1 MKGRSSCWARN
12 GPGGRFSRAGLQK
25 PTWTK
30 DEDEKLQRLVKDL
43 GASCW
48 SSVSLHFRGQRSP
61 VECQRRWQQIK
72 NPDLVK
78 GPWTKEEDHRVRELV
93 QKYGVKRWSLVAKH
107 LHTRN
112 GKQCR
117 ERWHNHL
124 NPTVKK
130 TSWTLDEDRVICQAH
145 RLLGNRWADISKLLP
160 GRTDNSIKNHWNST
174 LKRKVEKE
182 GYLQV
187 LRLHSSYVAS
197 TSAQASKICGLPCSI
212 PAKANSLSTSK
223 DESSSAS
230 GSQSTYMRHGSS
242 AHLCSSSTGS
252 LSTSRPAASVDLMEA
267 SLETWSYDSKEVT
280 SSLKQPPA
288 LLPVCPHR
296 NDGHPSIVGLKE
308 SCVAGMKDQELNG
321 EDDCSSR
328 SWSRSSQMGALNFS
342 PSEFFSLCA
351 ADKLKLQ
358 CPPLTS
364 TPVCALLHPIQQ
376 EEEACPHCSSS
387 TQTPPEIREKVRVSL
402 ISAPQTPTPL
412 KISASPGEV
421 SVSSSLTM
429 TLMWEDRSVDPD
441 SQQSGSSSEVRR
453 SSLTCLAVTVDR
465 LKATQVQGESLLT
478 SILDVQVD
486 PASAQ
491 QQQVQ
496 AECGFSLDT
505 PPSKSGLDVWWS
517 QVGCLDSPEC
527 PTHTTNPFELSGELQ
542 VVLFGQTEDQMIV
555 TEQARLFMEPGPS
568 CCWST

>member
-1 MKGRSSCWARN
+1 MSNRSSRCCMKGRSSCWARN
-12 GPGGRFSRAGLQK
+12 GPGGRFSRAALQK

-30 DEDEKLQRLVKDL
+30 DEDEKLQRLVNDL
-43 GASCW
+43 GANCW
-48 SSVSLHFRGQRSP
+48 SSVSLHFRGQRST
-61 VECQRRWQQIK
+61 VECQRRWHQIK

-130 TSWTLDEDRVICQAH
+130 SSWTLDEDRVICQAH

-197 TSAQASKICGLPCSI
+197 TSAPASKSCGLPCSI
-212 PAKANSLSTSK
+212 PAKADSLSTSK
-223 DESSSAS
+223 DESSCAS
-230 GSQSTYMRHGSS
+230 GSQSVCMRHGSS
-242 AHLCSSSTGS
+242 APLCSSSPRS
-252 LSTSRPAASVDLMEA
+252 LSTSRPVASVDLMEA
-267 SLETWSYDSKEVT
+267 SLETWSHDSKEVT

-288 LLPVCPHR
+288 LLPICPHR
-296 NDGHPSIVGLKE
+296 NDGHLSAMGLKE
-308 SCVAGMKDQELNG
+308 SSVAGMKEQELDG
-321 EDDCSSR
+321 EDDCSSP

-342 PSEFFSLCA
+342 PSE
-351 ADKLKLQ
+351 
-358 CPPLTS
+358 
-364 TPVCALLHPIQQ
+364 
-376 EEEACPHCSSS
+376 
-387 TQTPPEIREKVRVSL
+387 
-402 ISAPQTPTPL
+402 
-412 KISASPGEV
+412 
-421 SVSSSLTM
+421 
-429 TLMWEDRSVDPD
+429 
-441 SQQSGSSSEVRR
+441 
-453 SSLTCLAVTVDR
+453 
-465 LKATQVQGESLLT
+465 VQGESLLT

-486 PASAQ
+486 PTSAQ

-496 AECGFSLDT
+496 AECGFSLDS
-505 PPSKSGLDVWWS
+505 PLSKSGLDVWWS
-517 QVGCLDSPEC
+517 QVGYLDSPEC
-527 PTHTTNPFELSGELQ
+527 PTHPFELVILKLQ
-542 VVLFGQTEDQMIV
+542 SVLSLS
-555 TEQARLFMEPGPS
+555 RPS
-568 CCWST
+568 NHECFSISAASSACDV

>member
-1 MKGRSSCWARN
+1 MPHALTEHARTFVVTEHVW
-12 GPGGRFSRAGLQK
+12 RRYRAAALPPQ
-25 PTWTK
+25 
-30 DEDEKLQRLVKDL
+30 DEKLQRLVKDL
-43 GASCW
+43 GANCW

-160 GRTDNSIKNHWNST
+160 GRHGNRTDNSIKNHWNST

-187 LRLHSSYVAS
+187 LRLHGSYVAS
-197 TSAQASKICGLPCSI
+197 TSAPASKSCGLPCSI
-212 PAKANSLSTSK
+212 PAKVTTCPAPSVRSEADSLSTSK
-223 DESSSAS
+223 DESSCAS
-230 GSQSTYMRHGSS
+230 GSQSACMRHGSS

-267 SLETWSYDSKEVT
+267 SMETWSHDSKEVT

-296 NDGHPSIVGLKE
+296 NDGHPSVVGLKE
-308 SCVAGMKDQELNG
+308 SSVAGMKEQELDG
-321 EDDCSSR
+321 QDDCSSP

-351 ADKLKLQ
+351 ADKLKLR

-364 TPVCALLHPIQQ
+364 TPVCALQHPVQQ
-376 EEEACPHCSSS
+376 EEEACPQCSSS

-421 SVSSSLTM
+421 SVSSGLTM
-429 TLMWEDRSVDPD
+429 TLMWENRSVDPD

-453 SSLTCLAVTVDR
+453 SE
-465 LKATQVQGESLLT
+465 VQGESLLT

-486 PASAQ
+486 PTSAQ

-496 AECGFSLDT
+496 AECGFSLDS

-517 QVGCLDSPEC
+517 QVGYLDSPEC
-527 PTHTTNPFELSGELQ
+527 PTHSTNPFELSGELQ

-555 TEQARLFMEPGPS
+555 TEQARLFMEP
-568 CCWST
+568 

>member
-1 MKGRSSCWARN
+1 MSNRSSRCCMKGRSSCWARN
-12 GPGGRFSRAGLQK
+12 GPGGRFSRAALQK

-30 DEDEKLQRLVKDL
+30 DEDEKLQRLVNDL
-43 GASCW
+43 GANCW
-48 SSVSLHFRGQRSP
+48 SSVSLHFRGQRST
-61 VECQRRWQQIK
+61 VECQRRWHQIK

-130 TSWTLDEDRVICQAH
+130 SSWTLDEDRVICQAH

-197 TSAQASKICGLPCSI
+197 TSAPASKSCGLPCSI
-212 PAKANSLSTSK
+212 PAKADSLSTSK
-223 DESSSAS
+223 DESSCAS
-230 GSQSTYMRHGSS
+230 GSQSVCMRHGSS
-242 AHLCSSSTGS
+242 APLCSSSPRS
-252 LSTSRPAASVDLMEA
+252 LSTSRPVASVDLMEA
-267 SLETWSYDSKEVT
+267 SLETWSHDSKEVT

-288 LLPVCPHR
+288 LLPICPHR
-296 NDGHPSIVGLKE
+296 NDGHLSAMGLKE
-308 SCVAGMKDQELNG
+308 SSVAGMKEQELDG
-321 EDDCSSR
+321 EDDCSSP

-364 TPVCALLHPIQQ
+364 TPVCALQHPVHQ
-376 EEEACPHCSSS
+376 EEACPQCSSS

-402 ISAPQTPTPL
+402 TSAPQTPTPL

-441 SQQSGSSSEVRR
+441 SQQSGSSSEV
-453 SSLTCLAVTVDR
+453 
-465 LKATQVQGESLLT
+465 QGESLLT

-486 PASAQ
+486 PTSAQ

-496 AECGFSLDT
+496 AECGFSLDS
-505 PPSKSGLDVWWS
+505 PLSKSGLDVWWS
-517 QVGCLDSPEC
+517 QVGYLDSPEC
-527 PTHTTNPFELSGELQ
+527 PTHPFELSGELQ

-555 TEQARLFMEPGPS
+555 TEQARLFMEP
-568 CCWST
+568 